1 METVLDMSGGE
12 VTIAGTSGI
21 QKDLQQQSIPRKGT
35 SLMNYGHVE
44 RLNREKIKRCRYGL
58 CTLISSCQT

>member
-12 VTIAGTSGI
+12 ITTAGTSGI

-35 SLMNYGHVE
+35 PLMNYGLVE
-44 RLNREKIKRCRYGL
+44 RLNREKMKRCWYGL
-58 CTLISSCQT
+58 GTLISSCQT